1 MFQEDVV
8 LYGNQQVGDVG
19 EEGANQHGK
28 ADACKVNEAAV
39 AEDAA
44 VGVAKAEGHCI
55 GDEQDAEVVEDG
67 PEMPCDLFASVEE
80 VVGEITAENDDG
92 IVDEQDAPIG
102 ERVPAKV
109 PIDDFR

>member
-1 MFQEDVV
+1 MLQEDV
-8 LYGNQQVGDVG
+8 LLNRNQHVADIRNGGTQH
-19 EEGANQHGK
+19 HGK
-28 ADACKVNEAAV
+28 ADAGKVNEAAV
-39 AEDAA
+39 AEYAA
-44 VGVAKAEGHCI
+44 VGVANAEGNRI
-55 GDEQDAEVVEDG
+55 GNEHNAEIQEDG

-80 VVGEITAENDDG
+80 IVGEITAENDDG